1 MTMPGRDQTHR
12 LWDGTYT
19 RIPMPDGRD
28 ARVRGEFR
36 FQQGLRPDHAAA
48 LDGRQDLAARLKA
61 LALWGATAEILDAA
75 IEGLLQ
81 S

>member
-1 MTMPGRDQTHR
+1 
-12 LWDGTYT
+12 
-19 RIPMPDGRD
+19 MPDGRD

-48 LDGRQDLAARLKA
+48 LDGRQDLAGKLKRM
-61 LALWGATAEILDAA
+61 ALWGVPAEALDAA

>member
-19 RIPMPDGRD
+19 GVPMPDGRT

-36 FQQGLRPDHAAA
+36 FQQGLRPDHAIA
-48 LDGRQDLAARLKA
+48 LDGRQDLAARLKGM
-61 LALWGATAEILDAA
+61 ALWGVPAEALDAA